1 MSNLYLLGG
10 PDLVLD
16 GGFQLPRGDGFVN
29 DAQAVVG
36 GVPLAFGSGFPGQ
49 DDAGNFGAEE
59 LAYPQNGLRADLAF
73 AQAVVR
79 NDDIRL

>member
-1 MSNLYLLGG
+1 MPDACLLDR

-16 GGFQLPRGDGFVN
+16 CGFQLPRGDGFMN
-29 DAQAVVG
+29 DAQAVAG
-36 GVPLAFGSGFPGQ
+36 GVLLAFGSGFPGQ
-49 DDAGNFGAEE
+49 DDAGNLGAEE

-79 NDDIRL
+79 HDDIGL